1 MSTLEPAPKT
11 IHINTSVPADRT
23 LHFVKCNHTLSQRP
37 ILPSNPSIFT
47 LTNAMTINGHQY
59 NNVKRYIN
67 EPAMCFDCSL
77 EETKMKAKLAREE
90 YTRLCKVELEKR
102 RAEVKVDSKQ
112 GIDLIKTFTRECQ
125 EGGEFWIEWESG
137 KTKEVWVPFVE
148 MWDGAMKTG
157 SREVLNLK
165 IVKEEERGDKFGVG
179 RVVGVWVVKG
189 VWKGV
194 NGERDE
200 WRVPVVHEDGVAA
213 WREARAQERTE
224 SLAWEWLTEAL

>member
-1 MSTLEPAPKT
+1 
-11 IHINTSVPADRT
+11 
-23 LHFVKCNHTLSQRP
+23 
-37 ILPSNPSIFT
+37 
-47 LTNAMTINGHQY
+47 
-59 NNVKRYIN
+59 
-67 EPAMCFDCSL
+67 
-77 EETKMKAKLAREE
+77 
-90 YTRLCKVELEKR
+90 
-102 RAEVKVDSKQ
+102 
-112 GIDLIKTFTRECQ
+112 
-125 EGGEFWIEWESG
+125 
-137 KTKEVWVPFVE
+137 
-148 MWDGAMKTG
+148 
-157 SREVLNLK
+157 LNLK